1 MSESGPDEDV
11 PIVVPPPVAPE
22 AAPYPSE
29 LEGDIT
35 ISRGDV
41 VHLRPIRPSDGEGL
55 VEFHRGLSD
64 RSVYRRFFFVHPTLS
79 TPEVEHFTHVDYTD
93 RLALVAEDGG
103 RIVAVGRYER
113 SPGTTEAE
121 VAFVVTDA
129 YQGRGIATVLLA
141 QLAEAALPGDHRVH
155 RPDPGGEPRHAGGV
169 PGLGVPGHDADGVRH
184 GERQVSH
191 RAGHHDGGGAALI
204 GRTVV
209 AGPLPTRGD
218 LLLWSRRPAM
228 PTVAG
233 TRFGRWHHPGA
244 AAAISRTPKGRAP
257 NRGGPADD
265 HDDDESGTQ

>member
-29 LEGDIT
+29 LEGDVT

-141 QLAEAALPGDHRVH
+141 QLAEAARSRGITEFTAQTLAENHAMLAVFRGSGFPVTTLMEYDTVNVRFPIGPGTTT
-155 RPDPGGEPRHAGGV
+155 
-169 PGLGVPGHDADGVRH
+169 
-184 GERQVSH
+184 
-191 RAGHHDGGGAALI
+191 AAE
-204 GRTVV
+204 
-209 AGPLPTRGD
+209 
-218 LLLWSRRPAM
+218 LL
-228 PTVAG
+228 
-233 TRFGRWHHPGA
+233 
-244 AAAISRTPKGRAP
+244 
-257 NRGGPADD
+257 
-265 HDDDESGTQ
+265 